1 MSVLLGPTGSK
12 VTLEFRDCAK
22 GKEYKVPFFLS
33 HKRVCARDTLADVA
47 SRYLRKHLQP
57 KRTTLPQC
65 THARTHARTH
75 APPRA
80 ARFPCLSAHHAYVTN
95 SSTIRVNNVPCS
107 FWVHMIH
114 MHNIHIHPYTH
125 TYIHSY
131 IRTYIHTYIHTYIE
145 VGYKCHSLRP
155 MLQIP
160 YTTLQSFAWGVSR

>member
-1 MSVLLGPTGSK
+1 MPK
-12 VTLEFRDCAK
+12 AK
-22 GKEYKVPFFLS
+22 NTRSLFFSLI
-33 HKRVCARDTLADVA
+33 KGCARAIRWQTLHHHTCANTC
-47 SRYLRKHLQP
+47 SQSGQP
-57 KRTTLPQC
+57 CRS
-65 THARTHARTH
+65 ARTHARTH
-75 APPRA
+75 RRA
-80 ARFPCLSAHHAYVTN
+80 LRASLAYLHTMLTLQTQVPFV
-95 SSTIRVNNVPCS
+95 SNNVPCS